1 MVTTPPPRG
10 FKNYD
15 ASQSPEQ
22 EIGHSK
28 TGLKVPSPS
37 GSSPHNTPRKH
48 SLRQHSMTPSDSPQK
63 GKIKLFDSDGPEFGA
78 GVTSPGHKQT
88 SRPRKPTRSQNH
100 TKMRSYSPGDEPTT
114 LSQKPV
120 FKLPSDIDDLN
131 GSVNY
136 DSGVFA
142 DLEPSLHDRDDDIDV
157 LATQVPKEARC
168 PMCHDLVDPE
178 LLDKHSDRGRMN
190 IRKQTAFC
198 MMHKRRTALNSGTA
212 RGYPVIDWSTIEGR
226 FARHENFLRE
236 ILEGSHQ
243 SHYVSLLK
251 EKVESGKNRTLLK
264 TDDSVTPGYYGPKGL
279 RVMTDFI
286 MRRLSSVIRKRAVED
301 RLISARSYTG
311 YVQAVL
317 VPELAVR
324 LVVEDMGVDDKE
336 ARDILRDSI
345 EVGEL
350 LHEETGDVVAH
361 VSEDEDI

>member
-1 MVTTPPPRG
+1 
-10 FKNYD
+10 
-15 ASQSPEQ
+15 
-22 EIGHSK
+22 
-28 TGLKVPSPS
+28 
-37 GSSPHNTPRKH
+37 
-48 SLRQHSMTPSDSPQK
+48 MTPNDSPQK
-63 GKIKLFDSDGPEFGA
+63 GGIKLFDSDEPEFGT
-78 GVTSPGHKQT
+78 GVTSPHNKQT
-88 SRPRKPTRSQNH
+88 SRLRKSPRPQTH
-100 TKMRSYSPGDEPTT
+100 TKMRSYSPDEEPAAF
-114 LSQKPV
+114 SQKPV
-120 FKLPSDIDDLN
+120 FKLPSDLDDLN

-136 DSGVFA
+136 DGGVFA
-142 DLEPSLHDRDDDIDV
+142 DLEPNSHDGNDDDMDV
-157 LATQVPKEARC
+157 LATQAPKEARC

-178 LLDKHSDRGRMN
+178 LLEKHSDRGRMN

-198 MMHKRRTALNSGTA
+198 RMHKRRTALNSGTA
-212 RGYPVIDWSTIEGR
+212 RGYPTIDWSTMESR
-226 FARHENFLRE
+226 FTKHEDFLRE
-236 ILEGSHQ
+236 ILEGSRP

-264 TDDSVTPGYYGPKGL
+264 TDDSVTPGYYGPRGL
-279 RVMTDFI
+279 RFMTDFI

-324 LVVEDMGVDDKE
+324 LVVEDMGVGDKE